1 MKSHIFSLSVRI
13 VFVIAVLLAVIVS
26 SPWLESSMARHM
38 LVLLPLLVFVG
49 WTAVGLL
56 PARLSAARF
65 DEYGIAGLSAMLFVS
80 AYWMIPRALELS
92 LTSPMFEA
100 AKFGSL
106 VLLGLILP
114 GSLKRCPWVVQLFFL
129 GNFGAMMAIAGM
141 QYQNMPQRLCN
152 AYLLED
158 QGITGLGLVVGAILI
173 SIAWCVQI
181 APALSPTLNT
191 AESNDIPRTEH
202 RLDNGSRT

>member
-1 MKSHIFSLSVRI
+1 PADNGEKRCQKKPRFRLSPIQQGVSNSLTRSV
-13 VFVIAVLLAVIVS
+13 
-26 SPWLESSMARHM
+26 
-38 LVLLPLLVFVG
+38 
-49 WTAVGLL
+49 L
-56 PARLSAARF
+56 PAGLSAARF
-65 DEYGIAGLSAMLFVS
+65 DEYGIAGLTSLLFVS

-92 LTSPMFEA
+92 LTSPVSEA

-114 GSLKRCPWVVQLFFL
+114 GSIKRCPWVVQLFFL

-141 QYQNMPQRLCN
+141 QYQSMPQRLCN

-158 QGITGLGLVVGAILI
+158 QDITGLGLVVGAILI
-173 SIAWCVQI
+173 SIAWFVQI

-191 AESNDIPRTEH
+191 AESNDIPGTEH

>member
-1 MKSHIFSLSVRI
+1 MFALAALL
-13 VFVIAVLLAVIVS
+13 FVMAS
-26 SPWLESSMARHM
+26 STWLESSMARHM
-38 LVLLPLLVFVG
+38 LVLLPFLVLVG
-49 WTAVGLL
+49 WMAAGLL

-65 DEYGIAGLSAMLFVS
+65 DEYGIAGLSALLFVS

-141 QYQNMPQRLCN
+141 QYQSMPQRLCN

-158 QGITGLGLVVGAILI
+158 QGNTGLGLVVGAILI
-173 SIAWCVQI
+173 SIAWCAHI

-191 AESNDIPRTEH
+191 TESNDIPGTEH
-202 RLDNGSRT
+202 RLDNGSRI